1 MAEAIEYKEPAKQK
15 PVLKEWALTG
25 CEGRKPNVI
34 RTLFLQQKD
43 ALEEKNMELKA
54 KYDLI
59 TEELQLSETR
69 FGDDAEIAVIAYG
82 TPARIAHWA
91 VKKAREAG
99 VKVGLFRPITLW
111 PFPARELRKLAA
123 HCRKLL
129 VVEMSQGQLI
139 EDVRLARI
147 PATEVDPKI
156 EFLGR
161 GGGWYPKPKELLARI
176 LEIAKR

>member
-1 MAEAIEYKEPAKQK
+1 
-15 PVLKEWALTG
+15 
-25 CEGRKPNVI
+25 
-34 RTLFLQQKD
+34 
-43 ALEEKNMELKA
+43 MELKA

-91 VKKAREAG
+91 VKQARGSG

-111 PFPARELRKLAA
+111 PFPALALRNIAA
-123 HCRKLL
+123 RCRKLL

-161 GGGWYPKPKELLARI
+161 GGGWYPKPKELLAKI